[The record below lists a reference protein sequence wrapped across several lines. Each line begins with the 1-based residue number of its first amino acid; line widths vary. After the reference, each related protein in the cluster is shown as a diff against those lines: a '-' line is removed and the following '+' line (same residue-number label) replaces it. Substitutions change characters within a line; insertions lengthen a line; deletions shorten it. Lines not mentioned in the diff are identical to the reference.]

1 MDRVNNHCRYSLM
14 VKLKKVTKNMNNTNY
29 KAGTMNYRT
38 VELKMPPREV
48 TPTMDI
54 RAINID
60 IVRNCTPVK
69 KSPPPWIFL
78 ISLNKCKS
86 YT

>member
-38 VELKMPPREV
+38 VELKMPPRENHGYSCYQHRYREELHPREKI

-54 RAINID
+54 FD
-60 IVRNCTPVK
+60 FTK
-69 KSPPPWIFL
+69 QM
-78 ISLNKCKS
+78 
-86 YT
+86 